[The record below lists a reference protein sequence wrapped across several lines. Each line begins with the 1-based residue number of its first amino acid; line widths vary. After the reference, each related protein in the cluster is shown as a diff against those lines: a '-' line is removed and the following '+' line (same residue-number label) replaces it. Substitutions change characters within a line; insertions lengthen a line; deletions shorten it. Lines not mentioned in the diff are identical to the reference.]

1 MSNNDGLVSR
11 VIAKLHQHKAKEFG
25 KLKYAPNFN
34 KATRF
39 ILVWDSSCSPSE
51 TKAIKEYIEYLKNAG
66 KQVIRI
72 VYFNVK
78 TTEETP
84 LVPEVNTYHVG
95 KWDFDRTGFPKA
107 EDLKNVLLQET
118 DFFISLDLNGNW
130 QFLGMASVCKAA
142 CKVGPYNAKHLG
154 NYDVLIKPTD
164 KNSMNQYLCDLKE
177 HLNKL
182 A

>member
-1 MSNNDGLVSR
+1 
-11 VIAKLHQHKAKEFG
+11 
-25 KLKYAPNFN
+25 
-34 KATRF
+34 
-39 ILVWDSSCSPSE
+39 VWDSGCSPAE
-51 TKAIKEYIEYLKNAG
+51 TKAIKEYIEYLKNTG

-72 VYFNVK
+72 IYFNVK
-78 TTEETP
+78 TKEETP
-84 LVPEVNTYHVG
+84 LVPEANTYHVG

-107 EDLKNVLLQET
+107 EDLKNTLLQDT
-118 DFFISLDLNGNW
+118 DFFISLDLQGHW

-142 CKVGPYNAKHLG
+142 CKVGPYNSKHLG

-164 KNSMNQYLCDLKE
+164 KHNMNQYLCDLKE

>member
-1 MSNNDGLVSR
+1 MANKEGLVSK

-25 KLKYAPNFN
+25 KLKYAPNFS
-34 KATRF
+34 KAHRF
-39 ILVWDSSCSPSE
+39 VLVWDSSCSPAE
-51 TKAIKEYIEYLKNAG
+51 TKAIKEYIEYLKSQG

-72 VYFNVK
+72 IYFNVK
-78 TTEETP
+78 TKEETP
-84 LVPEVNTYHVG
+84 LVPEVNTFHVG

-107 EDLKNVLLQET
+107 EDLKNTLLHDT
-118 DFFISLDLNGNW
+118 DFFISLDLSGQW

-142 CKVGPYNAKHLG
+142 CKVGPFNPKHLG
-154 NYDVLIKPTD
+154 KYDVLIKTAD
-164 KNSMNQYLCDLKE
+164 KHNLNQYLCDLKE